1 MGLLREWRYY
11 IYFWV
16 VKKVETINKMKIS
29 RLNKSI
35 ALMGGTILDPIN
47 GNEKKGNVHIVDG
60 KIKSI
65 ANKKPPKS
73 ATIIDCKGLIITHGF
88 CDIHSHFR
96 EPGRED
102 KETLESGAIAAL
114 AGGFTRVCV
123 MPNTDPP
130 IDSPES
136 IRYIVDRSEECPVYI
151 HPIGA
156 ISKNQHGEELTEMA
170 LMISEGAVAF
180 SDDGLPVTD
189 SRIMRNALEYANM
202 LGTPLINHAEDLCL
216 IQDGVMHEGTIS
228 TQLGLPSSPDLA
240 ESNMVHRDLE
250 LSELTGARLHVP
262 HVSSAKSIDHIRKIK
277 ENNLKISAEVSPHH
291 LFFTDEDLVTFDTN
305 LKVAP
310 PIRSRSDRK
319 SLIKA
324 LKDGTI
330 DCIATDHAPH
340 TIEDKEATFDLAP
353 FGMIGLESCF
363 GAVYKTMVVENNM
376 KRTELV
382 KALTVNPRKIMGFDY
397 DLLKIG
403 KKAEITV
410 FDPHKG
416 WIFNYNNIYSKSK
429 NSPFLDRKMFG
440 HVEYTIVKGHIA
452 NNN

>member
-1 MGLLREWRYY
+1 
-11 IYFWV
+11 
-16 VKKVETINKMKIS
+16 MKIS
-29 RLNKSI
+29 RLNNNI
-35 ALMGGTILDPIN
+35 ALIGGTILDPIN
-47 GNEKKGNVHIVDG
+47 GNEKKGNIHIVDG

-114 AGGFTRVCV
+114 VGGFTRVCV

-170 LMISEGAVAF
+170 IMISEGAVAF

-202 LGTPLINHAEDLCL
+202 LGIPLINHAEDLCL
-216 IQDGVMHEGTIS
+216 KQDGVMHEGTIS
-228 TQLGLPSSPDLA
+228 TQLGLPSSPDLT

-262 HVSSAKSIDHIRKIK
+262 HVSSAKSINHIRKIK

-310 PIRSRSDRK
+310 PIRSRFDRK

-340 TIEDKEATFDLAP
+340 TIEEKEATFDLAP

-397 DLLKIG
+397 DLFKIG
-403 KKAEITV
+403 KEAEITV
-410 FDPHKG
+410 FDPHKD
-416 WIFNYNNIYSKSK
+416 WVFSHNNIYSKSK
-429 NSPFLDRKMFG
+429 NSAFLDKKMVG

-452 NNN
+452 KNN